1 MKPFCFSLSGIYESE
16 GYAWEQAGKIWDLRE
31 LRGTDG
37 YLDPETEQFLE
48 AELGRKKETKELPRI
63 RLLDSGNYHYMSK
76 LLLGLEKEDLFL
88 AVFDHH
94 TDMQPPALLP
104 VLSCGSWIRDAAGA
118 YQNIK
123 GICVIGP
130 PEASVRET
138 EAMEHVWFV
147 TQEELDDGSGAAKI
161 KEIFA
166 SHAGTFP
173 VYLSVDKDILSKEE
187 LDTNWDQGNV
197 RVDELLSLAK
207 DCLAGRKVL
216 AVDLCGEPS
225 ANAPEAECS
234 AASLVNQKLY
244 GAFARK
250 NRRLTK
256 SGQKS
261 IINSYPDG
269 VYRVTEHKEET
280 SWVNVVHTAVNATGK
295 KCGTKKNTKI

>member
-1 MKPFCFSLSGIYESE
+1 MYCRMCNPDCGGPNSIREKCPDCRVCKAFWHVVENALCLLSIRKHHKPSCRIVRDYFLWPKKRKRKSC
-16 GYAWEQAGKIWDLRE
+16 
-31 LRGTDG
+31 RG
-37 YLDPETEQFLE
+37 
-48 AELGRKKETKELPRI
+48 I

-173 VYLSVDKDILSKEE
+173 VYLSVDKDILSKGSQFVSSSSFDRMS
-187 LDTNWDQGNV
+187 LSTDRYTGNV
-197 RVDELLSLAK
+197 PAWDAKISLIFAAP
-207 DCLAGRKVL
+207 L
-216 AVDLCGEPS
+216 PS
-225 ANAPEAECS
+225 SSSSCVTNQTCS
-234 AASLVNQKLY
+234 IASVSRTD
-244 GAFARK
+244 A
-250 NRRLTK
+250 
-256 SGQKS
+256 SGGPITQ
-261 IINSYPDG
+261 IPLMF
-269 VYRVTEHKEET
+269 
-280 SWVNVVHTAVNATGK
+280 
-295 KCGTKKNTKI
+295 

>member
-161 KEIFA
+161 KEVFA

-207 DCLAGRKVL
+207 DCLAGRKVQR
-216 AVDLCGEPS
+216 GKS
-225 ANAPEAECS
+225 GKPEAVRRAC
-234 AASLVNQKLY
+234 
-244 GAFARK
+244 GK

-256 SGQKS
+256 PGQKS
-261 IINSYPDG
+261 IINLYPDG

>member
-207 DCLAGRKVL
+207 DCLAGKGARGRSL
-216 AVDLCGEPS
+216 RRAVGERAGGGVQRGKS
-225 ANAPEAECS
+225 GKPEAVRRAC
-234 AASLVNQKLY
+234 
-244 GAFARK
+244 GK

-256 SGQKS
+256 PGQKS

>member
-1 MKPFCFSLSGIYESE
+1 
-16 GYAWEQAGKIWDLRE
+16 
-31 LRGTDG
+31 
-37 YLDPETEQFLE
+37 
-48 AELGRKKETKELPRI
+48 
-63 RLLDSGNYHYMSK
+63 MSK

-234 AASLVNQKLY
+234 GGRCNSAIPY
-244 GAFARK
+244 GKPPSRKAGQYRRGRLSAGSEFAERNNGEWRSIDGRDK
-250 NRRLTK
+250 KEAGGWRRYL
-256 SGQKS
+256 
-261 IINSYPDG
+261 IC
-269 VYRVTEHKEET
+269 REEIP
-280 SWVNVVHTAVNATGK
+280 V
-295 KCGTKKNTKI
+295 

>member
-104 VLSCGSWIRDAAGA
+104 VLSCGSWIRDAARA

-161 KEIFA
+161 KEVFA

-216 AVDLCGEPS
+216 AVAGGGVQRGKS
-225 ANAPEAECS
+225 GKPEAVRHAC
-234 AASLVNQKLY
+234 
-244 GAFARK
+244 GK

-256 SGQKS
+256 PGQKS

-295 KCGTKKNTKI
+295 KCGMKKNTKI